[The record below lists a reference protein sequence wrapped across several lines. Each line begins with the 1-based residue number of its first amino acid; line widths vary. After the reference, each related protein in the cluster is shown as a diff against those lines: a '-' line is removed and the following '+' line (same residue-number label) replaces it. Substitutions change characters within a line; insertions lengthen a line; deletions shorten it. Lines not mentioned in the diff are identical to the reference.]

1 MVYFMHLGGKTC
13 SYDSDSKK
21 WSELSKYPY
30 QFATLVVV
38 KDHLSAVSG
47 SEDIHLYI
55 DKLLS
60 LKAGSWSEVF
70 SPMPTKR
77 HNATAITTEEHLIVA
92 GGSTGIFHV
101 DRVCTV
107 EMMDIETLFWTMVAS
122 LPHPY
127 CSASATVCVLGDAT
141 KNICQ
146 CQC

>member
-1 MVYFMHLGGKTC
+1 M
-13 SYDSDSKK
+13 DSKK
-21 WSELSKYPY
+21 WSELPKYPY
-30 QFATLVVV
+30 QFATLAVV
-38 KDHLSAVSG
+38 KDQLSAVGG

-70 SPMPTKR
+70 PPMPTKR
-77 HNATAITTEEHLIVA
+77 RNTTAITTEEHLIVA

-107 EMMDIETLFWTMVAS
+107 EVMDIETLFWMTVAS

-127 CSASATVCVLGDAT
+127 CSVLATIYGDSSTCSGDAT

-146 CQC
+146 CWC